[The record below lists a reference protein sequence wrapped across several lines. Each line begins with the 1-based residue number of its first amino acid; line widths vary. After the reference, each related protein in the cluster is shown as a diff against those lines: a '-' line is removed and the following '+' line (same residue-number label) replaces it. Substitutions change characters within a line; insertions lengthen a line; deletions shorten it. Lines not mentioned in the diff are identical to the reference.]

1 MASCWAASIVWRDS
15 YEREGI
21 WLRREIERLKTLAA
35 FRENGWLKKL
45 EGKGVSEQD
54 IIAAVLEHNV

>member
-1 MASCWAASIVWRDS
+1 MN
-15 YEREGI
+15 ERVI